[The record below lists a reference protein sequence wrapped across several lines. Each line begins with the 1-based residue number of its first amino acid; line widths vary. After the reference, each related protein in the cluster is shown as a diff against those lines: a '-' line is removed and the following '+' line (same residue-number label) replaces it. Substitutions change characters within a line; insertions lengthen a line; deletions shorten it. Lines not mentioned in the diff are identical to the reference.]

1 MSHLDALMQSLKTV
15 YSHLTNKKKELK
27 RFLDN
32 INAKNS
38 YKPKIL
44 VKNKMINRRTRK
56 SRLATRRNL
65 TKKLGLCI
73 SINKIRIKRIN
84 VV

>member
-1 MSHLDALMQSLKTV
+1 MQSLKTV

>member
-15 YSHLTNKKKELK
+15 YSYLTNKKKELK